1 MGLRYTLQSTKLD
14 NLNYGIGMMYEHEKY
29 DGSSILKSDSIKSTN
44 YITLNKQLSSNWFV
58 SNTSY
63 LQFDI
68 SDLEVYRILNITEFA
83 LNVTD
88 EIDIAFNFDFKL
100 DAKPVLD
107 DLSKSFFDFAIG
119 VRYNF

>member
-1 MGLRYTLQSTKLD
+1 
-14 NLNYGIGMMYEHEKY
+14 MMYEHEKY

-58 SNTSY
+58 STTSY

-68 SDLEVYRILNITEFA
+68 SDPQVYRILNITEVA
-83 LNVTD
+83 LNATD
-88 EIDIAFNFDFKL
+88 EIDIAFNFDSKF

-107 DLSKSFFDFAIG
+107 NLSKSFFDFAIG
-119 VRYNF
+119 IRYNF